1 MLIKLIDK
9 DIIIN
14 LIVLI
19 IMEQLL
25 KKN

>member
-1 MLIKLIDK
+1 LFLTNN
-9 DIIIN
+9 IIIN

>member
-19 IMEQLL
+19 IME
-25 KKN
+25 